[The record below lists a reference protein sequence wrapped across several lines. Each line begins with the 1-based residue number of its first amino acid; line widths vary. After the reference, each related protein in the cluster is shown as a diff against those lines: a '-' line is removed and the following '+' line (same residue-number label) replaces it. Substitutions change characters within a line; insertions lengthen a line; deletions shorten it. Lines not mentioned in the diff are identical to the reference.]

1 MVCIALLVLAWCYF
15 DSLERRQP
23 FHAWLRIVILFFG
36 LFALFVYLF
45 QSRGLKQGLR
55 SSAVALLS
63 LAGLFAV
70 LLTSAL
76 VSGLVFGVD

>member
-1 MVCIALLVLAWCYF
+1 LSAA
-15 DSLERRQP
+15 RP

-36 LFALFVYLF
+36 VFALFIYLF
-45 QSRGLKQGLR
+45 QTRGFKQAVR
-55 SSAVALLS
+55 SSGMALLS

-70 LLTSAL
+70 LLASAL